1 MRTKIDKSEAK
12 EILDYNINR
21 IYRLS
26 SKKYPELCRALHGEI
41 GEFLRGII
49 NFWRRKESAI
59 NSRTNDAVYFLGTQ
73 MGTRTVRKKTTYGV
87 TNKWLNYLCAIGLL
101 NKIEQKVYYTS
112 ARRDLRTLTGVNR
125 NLLSYNYNADVEPIN
140 TFKVEKYTE
149 EFLCECNENA
159 KKLHEH
165 NITAGN
171 NSYNQL
177 ALNGLKDIAVRV
189 YQEERELSE
198 NKKLRNL
205 EKVES
210 CIDALINANG
220 YTTKKE
226 IYDNLD
232 ISDNEIDK
240 VFRIFK
246 TRLFENRTY
255 RVPTK
260 QDKERFGLESSC
272 WIIKNK

>member
-41 GEFLRGII
+41 GKFLRDII

-59 NSRTNDAVYFLGTQ
+59 NSRVNDAVYFLGTQ

-101 NKIEQKVYYTS
+101 NKIEQNVYYTS
-112 ARRDLRTLTGVNR
+112 ARRDLRHLTGVNR
-125 NLLSYNYNADVEPIN
+125 NMLSYNYNADIEPIN

-171 NSYNQL
+171 ISYNQL

-210 CIDALINANG
+210 CIDALIDANG

-226 IYDNLD
+226 IYNNLD
-232 ISDNEIDK
+232 ISNNEIDK
-240 VFRIFK
+240 VFKIFK
-246 TRLFENRTY
+246 TRLWENRTY
-255 RVPTK
+255 KASTK
-260 QDKERFGLESSC
+260 QEREEFGLESGR